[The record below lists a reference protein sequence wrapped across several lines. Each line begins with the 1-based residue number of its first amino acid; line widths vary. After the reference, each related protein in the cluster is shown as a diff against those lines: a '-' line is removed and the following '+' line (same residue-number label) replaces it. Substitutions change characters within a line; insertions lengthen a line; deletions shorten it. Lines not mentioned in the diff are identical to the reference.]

1 MTRIMLLCLGLVVY
15 GYAAIAAAPPQLFGK
30 SVVVSR
36 TEDRMQRHSED
47 SPFHRV
53 IMQVRESIYISG
65 AGRFFAQT
73 TFPGATRANGWCFA
87 SRTGNHQL

>member
-1 MTRIMLLCLGLVVY
+1 MTRIMLLCLGLAVY
-15 GYAAIAAAPPQLFGK
+15 AYAAIAAAPPQLFGK

-53 IMQVRESIYISG
+53 IMQVRESIYISA
-65 AGRFFAQT
+65 AGRFRGRHAR
-73 TFPGATRANGWCFA
+73 TRWCFA